1 MIRAR
6 DWALGALLLAPWV
19 AQAGVYDLTIGE
31 GELRLSDGARKA
43 LTVNGQTPAPEL
55 RFKEGEDVDQYPRP

>member
-43 LTVNGQTPAPEL
+43 LLAHLRQAHAAERYQVAPQG
-55 RFKEGEDVDQYPRP
+55 R